1 MLRLS
6 NGPSSRPLTANE
18 RNDKKSLRRLQL
30 MLQTA
35 LRPRIEK
42 TNRHV
47 VQARGSGMRWVL
59 DLPETAAQL
68 PGLHLRL
75 AIQ

>member
-1 MLRLS
+1 
-6 NGPSSRPLTANE
+6 
-18 RNDKKSLRRLQL
+18 
-30 MLQTA
+30 
-35 LRPRIEK
+35 
-42 TNRHV
+42 V

-75 AIQ
+75 VIQ